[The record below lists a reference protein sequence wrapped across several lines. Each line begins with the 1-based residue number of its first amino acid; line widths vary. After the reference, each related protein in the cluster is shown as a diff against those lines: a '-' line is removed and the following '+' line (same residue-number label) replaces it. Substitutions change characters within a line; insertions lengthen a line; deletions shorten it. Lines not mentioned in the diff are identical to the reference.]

1 MEDMVEK
8 RNSNVSDAVVIGTGP
23 AALRFY
29 QKLNKK
35 KRQRYHIIGFIG
47 DENAELPAPRLCGM
61 EELASCL
68 LNVKA
73 DEIIIATEA
82 DQVYLVPDIISIC
95 EGRGLRY
102 TISSAEQFP
111 GPAPQLNQSGS
122 VTGHRTSKRS
132 KLNST
137 FWRFTKRTFD
147 ILVSAILILLTLP
160 IMLLIAIGV
169 RFSGKGTVLIRERI
183 IGRRRKP
190 FIMLKFRSTEAV
202 PEEGSAEDFLDE
214 DDVSGKGV
222 SEEDASEEGVSEEDV
237 SGEASSDGKS
247 SVSSFRLWI
256 RNTKLDLLPRLFNI
270 LTGAMSFVGPHP
282 EPREFIRKYRNSLP
296 GFMQRYRMRPGLIGW
311 ARLIGQRR
319 DDAIPEEER
328 IRYDLWYVANWSPRL
343 DLSIIRKTLF
353 DKKTY
358 SEAAE
363 ERKKIEEARSK
374 AEEERKAA
382 EEARKAAEEE
392 RKAAEEARR
401 AAEEE
406 RKAAEE
412 ARRAEEEERR
422 IAEKAERP
430 IPETVPEAIAAANS
444 VITKKVLSRGEVVL
458 AVAGYFGR
466 PLMMLL
472 AVLVMLYYLCYR
484 VDPFVSLT
492 MYVPLE
498 VVSLILF
505 ITAAVLSIK
514 KRTAITIILFC
525 NFLWMV
531 LTRILHDDL
540 TVTPH
545 GVCYFAAMFFA
556 FYSCGVLLKNR
567 QREYMMDLVAVVIGG
582 VLLLWAVIGFAT
594 ALSGQ
599 SVRGFEMIRLLAERT
614 PALMTFIS
622 FYGTHRNI
630 SSTYF
635 VIMMGIAIYQYA
647 HHRTLFWKIMAI
659 LFVPLA
665 YIMVAIQHSRSNY
678 MAAAIVLT
686 SAVVSLFL
694 DRCARKGRQVHPVLV
709 LAGGTLCVFLFLIG
723 FYKCNGLMEVLGI
736 KFRELWDVI
745 ADIWGLPKFNYGGKF
760 TDPRN
765 LSMEITTLNRRTDIW
780 RNAIPVLKSHP
791 EILTIGRPEN
801 LIMETINERVLWRKE
816 PHMHNALL
824 QQRMTV
830 GVPGALLYVA
840 MCGIICKNIFV
851 SLFRT
856 RQRETAGSRVLSGIL
871 LAMFAYSI
879 LEPLLSPKIPLSSLL
894 FCLIAGCLEGEQ
906 TMVGKR
912 IKKESMEESVS
923 YTEIVSTEF
932 DGGQQEA
939 LSGQ

>member
-1 MEDMVEK
+1 MQK
-8 RNSNVSDAVVIGTGP
+8 QNSNVPDVVVIGTGP
-23 AALRFY
+23 AALRFC

-35 KRQRYHIIGFIG
+35 KRQRYNIIGFIG
-47 DENAELPAPRLCGM
+47 DENADLPAPRLCGM
-61 EELASCL
+61 EELASYL
-68 LNVKA
+68 RTVKT
-73 DEIIIATEA
+73 DEVIIATEA
-82 DQVYLVPDIISIC
+82 DQVYLVPDVISIC
-95 EGRGLRY
+95 EDRGIPY
-102 TISSAEQFP
+102 SICSAEQFP
-111 GPAPQLNQSGS
+111 GPAPKLDQSRPRSGN
-122 VTGHRTSKRS
+122 RASKRS

-147 ILVSAILILLTLP
+147 ILASAVLILLTLLP
-160 IMLLIAIGV
+160 MLVIAIGV
-169 RFSGKGTVLIRERI
+169 RLTGKGTVLIRERI
-183 IGRRRKP
+183 LGRRRKP
-190 FIMLKFRSTEAV
+190 FVMLKFRSTEVEKSLEDFFTNDDDGTEEPPGEGAAA
-202 PEEGSAEDFLDE
+202 EGSA
-214 DDVSGKGV
+214 SI
-222 SEEDASEEGVSEEDV
+222 SP
-237 SGEASSDGKS
+237 
-247 SVSSFRLWI
+247 FRLWL
-256 RNTKLDLLPRLFNI
+256 RNTRLDLLPRLFNI

-282 EPREFIRKYRNSLP
+282 EPREFIRKYRDAIP
-296 GFMQRYRMRPGLIGW
+296 GFMHRYRMRPGLIGW
-311 ARLIGQRR
+311 ARLIGNRR
-319 DDAIPEEER
+319 EETISEEER

-358 SEAAE
+358 SEGAE
-363 ERKKIEEARSK
+363 ERKRVEEARSK

-392 RKAAEEARR
+392 RIAAEEARR

-406 RKAAEE
+406 RQAAEE
-412 ARRAEEEERR
+412 IRKAEEEERN
-422 IAEKAERP
+422 IAEKAERD

-444 VITKKVLSRGEVVL
+444 VITEGVRSRGEVVL

-466 PLMMLL
+466 PLMVLL
-472 AVLVMLYYLCYR
+472 PVLVMLYYLCYR
-484 VDPFVSLT
+484 VDPVLPVIMF
-492 MYVPLE
+492 VPLE
-498 VVSLILF
+498 VVSLLLF
-505 ITAAVLSIK
+505 ILAAVLSIK

-525 NFLWMV
+525 NLLWMV

-556 FYSCGVLLKNR
+556 FYSCGILLKNR
-567 QREYMMDLVAVVIGG
+567 QREIFLDLVTVVIGG
-582 VLLLWAVIGFAT
+582 VLLLWEVVGFIT
-594 ALSGQ
+594 ALTGQ
-599 SVRGFEMIRLLAERT
+599 PLKGFEMIRLLAERT

-635 VIMMGIAIYQYA
+635 VIMMGVFIYQYV

-665 YIMVAIQHSRSNY
+665 YIMVAMQHSRSNY

-686 SAVVSLFL
+686 AAFGSIFL
-694 DRCARKGRQVHPVLV
+694 DRCARKGKKVHPVLI
-709 LAGGTLCVFLFLIG
+709 LAGGALFVFLFVIG
-723 FYKCNGLMEVLGI
+723 LYKCNVFMEILGI
-736 KFRELWDVI
+736 KFRELWAVI
-745 ADIWGLPKFNYGGKF
+745 ADIWGLPKFNYVVKF

-765 LSMEITTLNRRTDIW
+765 LSLEITTLNRRTDIW
-780 RNAIPVLKSHP
+780 RNAIPVLRSHP

-824 QQRMTV
+824 QQLMTV

-840 MCGIICKNIFV
+840 MFGMICKNIFM
-851 SLFRT
+851 SLRQT
-856 RQRETAGSRVLSGIL
+856 QQRETAGNRVLSGIL

-906 TMVGKR
+906 SKIRQRV
-912 IKKESMEESVS
+912 KKESREESVS
-923 YTEIVSTEF
+923 FTEIASPEF
-932 DGGQQEA
+932 NAE
-939 LSGQ
+939 

>member
-1 MEDMVEK
+1 MEDIVQK
-8 RNSNVSDAVVIGTGP
+8 QNAAVSDVVVIGTGP
-23 AALRFY
+23 AALRFC

-35 KRQRYHIIGFIG
+35 KRQRYNIVGFIG
-47 DENAELPAPRLCGM
+47 DANEDLPAPRLCGM
-61 EELASCL
+61 EELASYL

-73 DEIIIATEA
+73 DEIVIATEA
-82 DQVYLVPDIISIC
+82 DQVYLVPDIISVC
-95 EGRGLRY
+95 EDRGLRY
-102 TISSAEQFP
+102 SINSAAQFP
-111 GPAPQLNQSGS
+111 GPAPQLDQSRPRSGN
-122 VTGHRTSKRS
+122 RASKRS
-132 KLNST
+132 KLGST
-137 FWRFTKRTFD
+137 FWRFTKRSFD
-147 ILVSAILILLTLP
+147 ILASAVLILLTLLP
-160 IMLLIAIGV
+160 MLLIAIGV
-169 RFSGKGTVLIRERI
+169 RLTGKGTVLIRERI

-190 FIMLKFRSTEAV
+190 FVMLKFRSTEVEKSLEDFFTDDDDATEEQPGEGAAADEAV
-202 PEEGSAEDFLDE
+202 P
-214 DDVSGKGV
+214 
-222 SEEDASEEGVSEEDV
+222 
-237 SGEASSDGKS
+237 
-247 SVSSFRLWI
+247 VSSFRLWL
-256 RNTKLDLLPRLFNI
+256 RNTRLDLLPRLFNV

-282 EPREFIRKYRNSLP
+282 EPREFIRKYRNSMP

-319 DDAIPEEER
+319 EDEIPEEER

-343 DLSIIRKTLF
+343 DFSIIRKTLF

-363 ERKKIEEARSK
+363 ERKRVEEARSK

-382 EEARKAAEEE
+382 EEARKAAEEA
-392 RKAAEEARR
+392 RK

-412 ARRAEEEERR
+412 ARKAEEEERR
-422 IAEKAERP
+422 IAEDAERV
-430 IPETVPEAIAAANS
+430 IPETVPEALAAANS
-444 VITKKVLSRGEVVL
+444 AITEKVRSRGEVVL

-466 PLMMLL
+466 PFMMFLP
-472 AVLVMLYYLCYR
+472 VLVMLYYLCYR
-484 VDPFVSLT
+484 VDPVVPVS

-498 VVSLILF
+498 VVSLLLF
-505 ITAAVLSIK
+505 ILAAVLSIK

-556 FYSCGVLLKNR
+556 FYSCGVLLKNK
-567 QREYMMDLVAVVIGG
+567 QREFFLDLVTVMIGG
-582 VLLLWAVIGFAT
+582 VLFLWEVVGFIT
-594 ALSGQ
+594 ALTGQ
-599 SVRGFEMIRLLAERT
+599 PLKGFEMIRLLAEKT

-635 VIMMGIAIYQYA
+635 VIMMGIFLYQYV
-647 HHRTLFWKIMAI
+647 HHRTLFWKIAAI

-665 YIMVAIQHSRSNY
+665 YIMVAMQHSRSNY

-686 SAVVSLFL
+686 AALLSIIL
-694 DRCARKGRQVHPVLV
+694 DRCSRKGKQVHPVLI
-709 LAGGTLCVFLFLIG
+709 LAGGVLFVFLFIIG
-723 FYKCNGLMEVLGI
+723 LYKCNVFMEILGI
-736 KFRELWDVI
+736 KFREVWAVI
-745 ADIWGLPKFNYGGKF
+745 ADIWGLPKFNYVVKF

-824 QQRMTV
+824 QQLMTV

-840 MCGIICKNIFV
+840 MFGIICKNIFV
-851 SLFRT
+851 SLRQT
-856 RQRETAGSRVLSGIL
+856 QQRETAGNRVLSGIL

-906 TMVGKR
+906 TMIRQRV
-912 IKKESMEESVS
+912 KKESREESVS
-923 YTEIVSTEF
+923 FTEIVSPEF
-932 DGGQQEA
+932 NIEI
-939 LSGQ
+939 

>member
-1 MEDMVEK
+1 MEDIVQK
-8 RNSNVSDAVVIGTGP
+8 QNAAVSDVVVIGTGP
-23 AALRFY
+23 AALRFC

-35 KRQRYHIIGFIG
+35 KRQRYNIVGFIG
-47 DENAELPAPRLCGM
+47 DANEDLPAPRLCGM
-61 EELASCL
+61 EELASYL

-73 DEIIIATEA
+73 DEIVIATEA

-95 EGRGLRY
+95 EDRGLRY
-102 TISSAEQFP
+102 SINSAAQFP
-111 GPAPQLNQSGS
+111 GPAPQLDQSRPRSGN
-122 VTGHRTSKRS
+122 RASKRS
-132 KLNST
+132 KLGST
-137 FWRFTKRTFD
+137 FWRFTKRSFD
-147 ILVSAILILLTLP
+147 ILASAVLILLTLLP
-160 IMLLIAIGV
+160 MLLIAIGV
-169 RFSGKGTVLIRERI
+169 RLTGKGTVLIRERI

-190 FIMLKFRSTEAV
+190 FVMLKFRSTEA
-202 PEEGSAEDFLDE
+202 EKSLEDFFT
-214 DDVSGKGV
+214 DDDDAT
-222 SEEDASEEGVSEEDV
+222 EEQPGEGAAAEEAVP
-237 SGEASSDGKS
+237 
-247 SVSSFRLWI
+247 VSSFRLWL
-256 RNTKLDLLPRLFNI
+256 RNTRLDLLPRLFNV

-282 EPREFIRKYRNSLP
+282 EPREFIRKYRNSMP

-319 DDAIPEEER
+319 EDEIPEEER

-363 ERKKIEEARSK
+363 ERKRVEEARSK

-392 RKAAEEARR
+392 RKAAEEAR
-401 AAEEE
+401 
-406 RKAAEE
+406 K
-412 ARRAEEEERR
+412 AEEEERR
-422 IAEKAERP
+422 IAEDAERV
-430 IPETVPEAIAAANS
+430 IPETVPEALAAANS
-444 VITKKVLSRGEVVL
+444 AITEKVRSRGEVVL

-466 PLMMLL
+466 PFMMFLP
-472 AVLVMLYYLCYR
+472 VLVMLYYLCYR
-484 VDPFVSLT
+484 VDPVVPVS

-498 VVSLILF
+498 VVSLLLF
-505 ITAAVLSIK
+505 ILAAVLSIK

-556 FYSCGVLLKNR
+556 FYSCGVLLKNK
-567 QREYMMDLVAVVIGG
+567 QREFFLDLVTVMIGG
-582 VLLLWAVIGFAT
+582 VLFLWEVVGFIT
-594 ALSGQ
+594 ALTGQ
-599 SVRGFEMIRLLAERT
+599 PLKGFEMIRLLAEKT

-635 VIMMGIAIYQYA
+635 VIMMGIFLYQYV
-647 HHRTLFWKIMAI
+647 HHRTLFWKIAAI

-665 YIMVAIQHSRSNY
+665 YIMVAMQHSRSNY

-686 SAVVSLFL
+686 AALLSIIL
-694 DRCARKGRQVHPVLV
+694 DRCSRKGKQVHPVLI
-709 LAGGTLCVFLFLIG
+709 LAGGVLFVFLFIIG
-723 FYKCNGLMEVLGI
+723 LYKCNVFMEVLGI
-736 KFRELWDVI
+736 KFREVWAVI
-745 ADIWGLPKFNYGGKF
+745 ADIWGLPKFNYVVKF

-824 QQRMTV
+824 QQLMTV

-840 MCGIICKNIFV
+840 MFGIICKNIFV
-851 SLFRT
+851 SLRQT
-856 RQRETAGSRVLSGIL
+856 QQRETAGNRVLSGIL

-906 TMVGKR
+906 TMIRQRV
-912 IKKESMEESVS
+912 KKESREESVS
-923 YTEIVSTEF
+923 FTEIVSPEKV
-932 DGGQQEA
+932 
-939 LSGQ
+939 

>member
-122 VTGHRTSKRS
+122 ATGHRTSKRS

-202 PEEGSAEDFLDE
+202 PEEGSAEDFWDE

-237 SGEASSDGKS
+237 SGEASSDGKF

-256 RNTKLDLLPRLFNI
+256 RNTKLDLMPRLSNI

-296 GFMQRYRMRPGLIGW
+296 GFMQRYRM
-311 ARLIGQRR
+311 
-319 DDAIPEEER
+319 PEEER
-328 IRYDLWYVANWSPRL
+328 IRCDLWYVANWSPRL

-374 AEEERKAA
+374 
-382 EEARKAAEEE
+382 AEEE

-540 TVTPH
+540 TVKPH

-665 YIMVAIQHSRSNY
+665 YIMVAMQHSRSNY

-686 SAVVSLFL
+686 SSVVSLCL

-723 FYKCNGLMEVLGI
+723 FYKCNVFMEVLGI
-736 KFRELWDVI
+736 KVRELWAII
-745 ADIWGLPKFNYGGKF
+745 ADIWGLPKFNYAVKF

-824 QQRMTV
+824 QQLMTV

-840 MCGIICKNIFV
+840 MCGIICKNIFA

-856 RQRETAGSRVLSGIL
+856 QQRETAGSRVLSGIL

>member
-1 MEDMVEK
+1 MEDIVQK
-8 RNSNVSDAVVIGTGP
+8 QNAAVSDVVVIGTGP
-23 AALRFY
+23 AALRFC

-35 KRQRYHIIGFIG
+35 KRQRYNIVGFIG
-47 DENAELPAPRLCGM
+47 DANEDLPAPRLCGM
-61 EELASCL
+61 DELASYL

-73 DEIIIATEA
+73 DEIVIATEA

-95 EGRGLRY
+95 EDRGLRY
-102 TISSAEQFP
+102 SINSAPQFP
-111 GPAPQLNQSGS
+111 GPAPQLDQSRPRSGN
-122 VTGHRTSKRS
+122 RASKRS
-132 KLNST
+132 KLGST
-137 FWRFTKRTFD
+137 FWRFTKRSFD
-147 ILVSAILILLTLP
+147 ILASAVLILLTLLP
-160 IMLLIAIGV
+160 MLLIAIGV
-169 RFSGKGTVLIRERI
+169 RLTGKGTVLIRERI

-190 FIMLKFRSTEAV
+190 FVMLKFRSTEA
-202 PEEGSAEDFLDE
+202 EKSLEDFFT
-214 DDVSGKGV
+214 DDDDAT
-222 SEEDASEEGVSEEDV
+222 EEQPGEGAAAEEAVP
-237 SGEASSDGKS
+237 
-247 SVSSFRLWI
+247 VSSFRLWL
-256 RNTKLDLLPRLFNI
+256 RNTRLDLLPRLFNV

-282 EPREFIRKYRNSLP
+282 EPREFIRKYRNSMP

-319 DDAIPEEER
+319 EDEIPEEER

-363 ERKKIEEARSK
+363 ERKRVEEARSK

-382 EEARKAAEEE
+382 EEARKAAEEA
-392 RKAAEEARR
+392 RK

-412 ARRAEEEERR
+412 ARKAEEEERR
-422 IAEKAERP
+422 IAEDAERV
-430 IPETVPEAIAAANS
+430 IPETVPEALAAANS
-444 VITKKVLSRGEVVL
+444 AITEKVRSRGEVVL

-466 PLMMLL
+466 PFMMFLP
-472 AVLVMLYYLCYR
+472 VLVMLYYLCYR
-484 VDPFVSLT
+484 VDPVVPVS

-498 VVSLILF
+498 VVSLLLF
-505 ITAAVLSIK
+505 ILAAVLSIK

-556 FYSCGVLLKNR
+556 FYSCGVLLKNK
-567 QREYMMDLVAVVIGG
+567 QRKFFLDLVTVMIGG
-582 VLLLWAVIGFAT
+582 VLFLWEVVGFIT
-594 ALSGQ
+594 ALTGQ
-599 SVRGFEMIRLLAERT
+599 PLKGFEMIRLLAEKT

-635 VIMMGIAIYQYA
+635 VIMMGIFLYQYV
-647 HHRTLFWKIMAI
+647 HHRTLFWKIAAI

-665 YIMVAIQHSRSNY
+665 YIMVAMQHSRSNY

-686 SAVVSLFL
+686 AALLSIIL
-694 DRCARKGRQVHPVLV
+694 DRCSRKGKQVHPVLI
-709 LAGGTLCVFLFLIG
+709 LAGGVLFVFLFIIG
-723 FYKCNGLMEVLGI
+723 LYKCNVFMEILGI
-736 KFRELWDVI
+736 KFREVWAVI
-745 ADIWGLPKFNYGGKF
+745 ADIWGLPKFNYVVKF

-824 QQRMTV
+824 QQLMTV

-840 MCGIICKNIFV
+840 MFGIICKNIFV
-851 SLFRT
+851 SLRQT
-856 RQRETAGSRVLSGIL
+856 QQRETAGNRVLSGIL

-906 TMVGKR
+906 TMIRQRV
-912 IKKESMEESVS
+912 KKESREESVS
-923 YTEIVSTEF
+923 FTEIVSPEF
-932 DGGQQEA
+932 NIEI
-939 LSGQ
+939 